1 MRYTRICAFCGKEF
15 TAYKSCTQ
23 YCSHQCSQKAYKA
36 RHRAMN
42 RKIVVS
48 RDHEQIISEYTKKDV
63 VSIREAIVYLGIS
76 RSTLYRYI
84 QSGMIPS
91 MKLGAT
97 VRLRRADLDCLF
109 ERRLPYSKEERI
121 IKIAESKVESATEE
135 EFKEDITDKYVSKRE
150 ACEILGVCNA
160 TAWKL
165 FKKHKVESVLFGNS
179 KYYKKEQIE
188 KLAKKRSKDPYP
200 EITDW
205 ISKEEVKQMFSMTDG
220 AIYCLVNEKGIPSK
234 QNKGGTALYSR
245 KHIYEAKHVGVD
257 FKKDYYTAEK
267 VMELMGLSRKQ
278 LHNRLRGQNIRRIT
292 VKRVLWINKADFI
305 AAYGDLE

>member
-23 YCSHQCSQKAYKA
+23 YCSHQCLQKAYKA

-97 VRLRRADLDCLF
+97 VRLRRADLDYLF

-121 IKIAESKVESATEE
+121 IKIAESKVMDNSELEYN
-135 EFKEDITDKYVSKRE
+135 EDTLDKYVSKKQ
-150 ACEILGVCNA
+150 ACDLLGVCNA
-160 TAWKL
+160 TA
-165 FKKHKVESVLFGNS
+165 
-179 KYYKKEQIE
+179 
-188 KLAKKRSKDPYP
+188 KRGSLQQ
-200 EITDW
+200 
-205 ISKEEVKQMFSMTDG
+205 KQ
-220 AIYCLVNEKGIPSK
+220 Y
-234 QNKGGTALYSR
+234 AL
-245 KHIYEAKHVGVD
+245 
-257 FKKDYYTAEK
+257 
-267 VMELMGLSRKQ
+267 
-278 LHNRLRGQNIRRIT
+278 
-292 VKRVLWINKADFI
+292 
-305 AAYGDLE
+305 